1 MGKIGSRT
9 WLLMFIVSV
18 LLFGTNG
25 IVSNGIS
32 LQSSQIVLLRT
43 LIGSVVLIVI
53 FLLMGNR
60 FEFMK
65 HRRSFFFIV
74 VSGVSMGLSWLCLF
88 EAYDK
93 IGVGLAT
100 IEYYCGPIIVMA
112 LSSVIFKEK
121 FTAVKIIGFITVF
134 IGMLIV
140 TLYGADISND
150 SAGIMLGILSAVL
163 MATMVISNKLAT
175 EITGMENPVLQLTVA
190 FITVFIGSLFGN
202 SVSFEIMPNDVLPI
216 IVLGLINTA
225 FGCFLYFMALPHL
238 KSQSVAV
245 LGYLEPLV
253 AVILS
258 ILVLSESAGLLDA
271 VGIIMVFVGS
281 IICEFYGNNPEERSE
296 SI

>member
-1 MGKIGSRT
+1 MDKSRSKT
-9 WLLMFIVSV
+9 WLLMFITSV

-43 LIGSVVLIVI
+43 LIGSAALIVI

-74 VSGVSMGLSWLCLF
+74 TSGVSMGLSWLCLF

-93 IGVGLAT
+93 VGVGLAT

-121 FTAVKIIGFITVF
+121 LTAVKIIGFITVF
-134 IGMLIV
+134 IG
-140 TLYGADISND
+140 
-150 SAGIMLGILSAVL
+150 
-163 MATMVISNKLAT
+163 
-175 EITGMENPVLQLTVA
+175 
-190 FITVFIGSLFGN
+190 SLFGN
-202 SVSFEIMPNDVLPI
+202 SVPFDIMSDDVLPI

-258 ILVLSESAGLLDA
+258 ILILSESAGLLDA
-271 VGIIMVFVGS
+271 VGIIMIFAGS
-281 IICEFYGNNPEERSE
+281 IICELYGNNPKKV
-296 SI
+296 